1 VRAARASLRWVRW
14 RYLNVATRTQAAMGE
29 HWVYVPAPEL
39 PFFRVGVFSNA
50 LPAMAPPGCSS
61 LYVELGDRDHPPDL
75 PSILRELAKMGAIT
89 RPEDV
94 LFTETH
100 DIEYAYVVFDDE
112 HPRATAT
119 IHAWLAAHD
128 IRSCGRY
135 GAWVYSSMEDAL
147 LDGMEAAAWA
157 TA

>member
-1 VRAARASLRWVRW
+1 
-14 RYLNVATRTQAAMGE
+14 
-29 HWVYVPAPEL
+29 VPAPEV

-61 LYVELGDRDHPPDL
+61 LYVELGDREHAPEL
-75 PSILRELAKMGAIT
+75 PVILAELEKMGAIT
-89 RPEDV
+89 SPADV
-94 LFTETH
+94 LFTQMHEVEH
-100 DIEYAYVVFDDE
+100 AYVVFDDD
-112 HPRATAT
+112 HAPATAT
-119 IHAWLAAHD
+119 IHAWLGQHG

-157 TA
+157 KA